1 MPLIE
6 NVEAFLVEYPDISA
20 TQFGTLF
27 RNDPNFVGE
36 LKKGR
41 SPRQATVDKLIADMA
56 EYRLSHTSNTSLTTP
71 PKRERSMEITKSAKL
86 KNVCYDIRG
95 PVLKEA
101 TTMEEQGHRIIKLNI
116 GNPAPFGF
124 EAPQEILADVIAN
137 LPNAIGYCES
147 KGLFVARKA
156 IMQYYQQ
163 KGLFGVDVNDIY
175 IGNGVSELIVMAMQA
190 LLNNGDE
197 MLIPAPDYPLWT
209 AAVTLSG
216 GTPVHY
222 LCDEEDHWYP
232 DLEDMEKKITSKTR
246 GIVII
251 NPNNPT
257 GAVYPKPVL
266 EKIVALA
273 RKHNLILFA
282 DEIYDKIL
290 YDEAEHTCLATLASD
305 LLCITFNGLS
315 KSYRVA
321 GFRSGWLMVSGK
333 KDMAKDYI
341 EGLDMLASMRLCAN
355 VQAQYA
361 IQTALGGYQSIN
373 DLIRPGGRLYE
384 QRNLAV
390 EMLNAIPGV
399 SCTKPE
405 GALYLFPRLD
415 PKVYPIVDDQ
425 QFILE
430 LLRAEKVLLVQGSG
444 FNWPKPDHFRVV
456 FLPNK
461 EDLKEALMRL
471 ARFLE
476 GYRQR
481 HGTA

>member
-1 MPLIE
+1 MPLLE
-6 NVEAFLVEYPDISA
+6 TVETFLAEYPDISA

-41 SPRQATVDKLIADMA
+41 SPRQATVEKLLADLA
-56 EYRLSHTSNTSLTTP
+56 DYRQHHP
-71 PKRERSMEITKSAKL
+71 APAPADPAKPFKREPLMEISKSAKL

-101 TTMEEQGHRIIKLNI
+101 TAMEEQGHRIIKLNI

-137 LPNAIGYCES
+137 LPNAIGYCDPRASLLPARPLCSTTS
-147 KGLFVARKA
+147 KR
-156 IMQYYQQ
+156 
-163 KGLFGVDVNDIY
+163 GLFGVDVGDIY

-216 GTPVHY
+216 GTRRCTTCVTRKN
-222 LCDEEDHWYP
+222 HWYP
-232 DLEDMEKKITSKTR
+232 DLADMEAKITPNTR

-266 EKIVALA
+266 EGLVAIA
-273 RKHNLILFA
+273 RKHNLIMFRRRNLRQDPLRRGPA
-282 DEIYDKIL
+282 HL
-290 YDEAEHTCLATLASD
+290 HRHAGPD
-305 LLCITFNGLS
+305 LLCITFQRLVQVLS
-315 KSYRVA
+315 RVA
-321 GFRSGWLMVSGK
+321 GFRSGWLMVSGNK
-333 KDMAKDYI
+333 RAMAKDYI

-355 VQAQYA
+355 VQAQHA

-384 QRNLAV
+384 Q
-390 EMLNAIPGV
+390 
-399 SCTKPE
+399 T
-405 GALYLFPRLD
+405 
-415 PKVYPIVDDQ
+415 
-425 QFILE
+425 
-430 LLRAEKVLLVQGSG
+430 
-444 FNWPKPDHFRVV
+444 
-456 FLPNK
+456 
-461 EDLKEALMRL
+461 
-471 ARFLE
+471 
-476 GYRQR
+476 
-481 HGTA
+481 